1 VNGFGCLHD
10 HICAIKNISL
20 SVLCIVVSLKNT
32 KFICIHYIPF
42 AIISFSCLESRV
54 HTLHM

>member
-1 VNGFGCLHD
+1 MNGFGCLHD

-20 SVLCIVVSLKNT
+20 SVLCIVVF
-32 KFICIHYIPF
+32 KFICLHYIPF